1 MCGARVQRTNGPRS
15 MTQALS
21 RTNVT
26 LSDRYEVDEGDV
38 ILNGTQ
44 ALVRMLLTQRRLDR
58 SRGLRTG
65 MYVSGYPGS
74 PLGGLDLEIARSKK
88 HFDDDFVFQPAV
100 NEELAATAVAGTQL
114 IEQTRG
120 RRVDGVTGF
129 WYGKTPGLD
138 RATDAIRHA
147 NTAGTSH
154 LGGAVALVGD
164 DPMSKSSTI
173 PGASESICRSL
184 MMPLFAP
191 SNLAEIVELGLHAV
205 AMSRTTGLWTAL
217 KVVSDLADSSAVTT
231 FKDTFDAVP
240 PAPTASRGKSPVLL
254 ATNSVKAEADLVT
267 TRWAK
272 VAAYSRNV
280 GLNRAVNDVQHP
292 ELVIVSAGGAY
303 STLRRALIEL
313 DASLDDLAAANVRLV
328 QLRMPW
334 PLTAHDAEQL
344 FADAQRVFVIED
356 KTPFVETQLK
366 ELLYGAVDAPVILG
380 KADADGALLLD
391 AFGALTAD
399 DIKKALHRVLPGELL
414 PAPATPAV
422 TPDRRAL
429 PVPLTVL
436 PARTAFFCSGCPH
449 NISTKAGSDELVGA
463 GIGCHALV
471 MVDPAQARG
480 NILGAPQMGGE
491 GAHWFGIAPF
501 TTDRHFSQNIG
512 DGTFHHSGSLA
523 VRAAVAAGVTMTFK
537 VLYNDA
543 VAMTGGQ
550 SASGRL
556 SVPDLARWLE
566 LEGVQ
571 RVVITTPE
579 PRGYARSSLGPNT
592 TVRHRDDFDEVAA
605 DLAKVDGVTVIIHDD
620 RCATEERRMRK
631 RDLLPIVT
639 ERVWINERV
648 CEGCGDCGEKS
659 SCLSVAPVETEFGR
673 KTQIHQASCNSDMS
687 CLHGDCPSFVMVDVP
702 DKPVKRKPPKLPVAL
717 TPPQPRFDTSDFLI
731 RMPGVGGTG
740 VVTTSAIVQ
749 MAAMLD
755 GKYAAGLDQT
765 GLAQKGGPVVSDVR
779 IAHQP
784 IDAGVRASSGSVAV
798 LLGLDPIGA
807 ASPTTLETCS
817 PARTIAVVNT
827 GALTTASMAVDTATP
842 PLRREDVRATVDAGT
857 LGDANV
863 YVDALHL
870 SEALFGDH
878 MPANLV
884 LLGAAYQHGCLP
896 VSEQSIMKAIE
907 MNGTGASNNAAAFN
921 WGRALVID
929 EHTVLEAAGLR
940 PTDPIPVRD
949 ASRKMIADASISDA
963 VREVVA
969 RLADDLVD
977 YQSTSYAQSFVDSVA
992 EFNRAETRTL
1002 GADASDLTAAYARG
1016 LHHLMAYKDE
1026 YEVARLHLLPSERER
1041 IRREFGP
1048 NAKASI
1054 MLHPPLLRALGLKHK
1069 IRLGPWFLPALF
1081 VLAHL
1086 KRVRGTRL
1094 DLFGYAKVRRTERS
1108 LIQEYRAA
1116 ASAAI
1121 TTVTADNTD
1130 DVRTVLDAAFE
1141 VRGYEHVKLRNVD
1154 RFHETV
1160 AAALARLGSA
1170 S

>member
-1 MCGARVQRTNGPRS
+1 
-15 MTQALS
+15 MTQAPT
-21 RTNVT
+21 RTTVT
-26 LSDRYEVDEGDV
+26 LSDRYEVEEGDV

-74 PLGGLDLEIARSKK
+74 PLGGLDFEIARSKK
-88 HFDDDFVFQPAV
+88 HFDDDFVFQPGV

-114 IEQTRG
+114 IEQTPG

-154 LGGAVALVGD
+154 LGGAIAIIGD

-184 MMPLFAP
+184 MLPLFAP

-205 AMSRTTGLWTAL
+205 ALSRIAGLWTAL

-231 FKDTFDAVP
+231 FKDAFDAIP

-254 ATNSVKAEADLVT
+254 AANSVKAEADLVT

-280 GLNRAVNDVQHP
+280 GLNRTVNDVERPQ
-292 ELVIVSAGGAY
+292 LVVVSSGGAY

-313 DASLDDLAAANVRLV
+313 DVSLDDLTAAKIRLV
-328 QLRMPW
+328 QLRMTW
-334 PLTAHDAEQL
+334 PITAYDAEHL
-344 FADAQRVFVIED
+344 FADSDRVFVIED

-366 ELLYGAVDAPVILG
+366 ELLYGAPDAPTIVG
-380 KADADGALLLD
+380 KVDVDGTSLLD

-399 DIKKALHRVLPGELL
+399 NIKTALYRVLPRELL
-414 PAPATPAV
+414 RTPTV
-422 TPDRRAL
+422 LPDRPRAQ
-429 PVPLTVL
+429 PTPLTLL

-471 MVDPAQARG
+471 MVDPAEARG

-550 SASGRL
+550 SAAGRL
-556 SVPDLARWLE
+556 SVPDLSRWLA

-571 RVVITTPE
+571 RVVITSPD
-579 PRGYARSSLGPNT
+579 PRTYQRSSLGPNT
-592 TVRHRDDFDEVAA
+592 TVRHRDDFAEAAA
-605 DLAKVDGVTVIIHDD
+605 DLAAVDGVTVIIHDD

-631 RDLLPIVT
+631 RDLLPMVT

-702 DKPVKRKPPKLPVAL
+702 DKPVKRTPPKLPVIL
-717 TPPQPRFDTSDFLI
+717 SPPRPRFDTSDFLI

-755 GKYAAGLDQT
+755 GLYAAGLDQT

-779 IAHQP
+779 IAADP
-784 IDAGVRASSGSVAV
+784 IEAGVRASKGSVAV

-807 ASPTTLETCS
+807 ASPAMLETCS
-817 PARTIAVVNT
+817 SDRTVAVVNT
-827 GALTTASMAVDTATP
+827 GALTSASMAVDVSTP
-842 PLRREDVRATVDAGT
+842 PLRTDDVRSAVDAFT
-857 LGDANV
+857 VGDANV
-863 YVDALHL
+863 YVDAVHL
-870 SEALFGDH
+870 AEALFGDH

-896 VSEQSIMKAIE
+896 VSEQSVMRAIE
-907 MNGTGASNNAAAFN
+907 MNGAGASNNAAAFN
-921 WGRALVID
+921 WGRALVLD
-929 EHTVLEAAGLR
+929 ERRVLHAAGLGPIE
-940 PTDPIPVRD
+940 PTPVRRSSQKMVSD
-949 ASRKMIADASISDA
+949 ARISDA
-963 VREVVA
+963 VRDEVA

-977 YQSTSYAQSFVDSVA
+977 YQSASYAQAFVDSVA
-992 EFNRAETRTL
+992 ELNQAERRIL
-1002 GADASDLTAAYARG
+1002 GANASDLTATYGRG

-1026 YEVARLHLLPSERER
+1026 YEVARLHLLPAERQR

-1069 IRLGPWFLPALF
+1069 IRLGQWFLPALYL
-1081 VLAHL
+1081 LAHL
-1086 KRVRGTRL
+1086 KRTRGTRL
-1094 DLFGYAKVRRTERS
+1094 DLFGYANVRRIERS
-1108 LIQEYRAA
+1108 LIQEYRDAA
-1116 ASAAI
+1116 
-1121 TTVTADNTD
+1121 TTVATALNADNAGD
-1130 DVRTVLDAAFE
+1130 ARTVLGAAFE

-1160 AAALARLGSA
+1160 AAAFGRLGVEPK
-1170 S
+1170 